1 MDVTNNEDNKIE
13 KRSFCSA
20 FFMWLPYSLSTA
32 IFGAMKKNII
42 SLLRKVGM
50 IEGIS
55 LLVLLFI
62 AMPLKYIWHQPMA
75 VKIIGWLHG
84 GLFVLFMWLAFRAY
98 SERGW
103 PFKKLV
109 LAFVAAFLPFGTFVF
124 DKKLKE
130 EERLVS

>member
-1 MDVTNNEDNKIE
+1 MGLP
-13 KRSFCSA
+13 RSI
-20 FFMWLPYSLSTA
+20 STA
-32 IFGAMKKNII
+32 IFGAMKRNIV

-50 IEGIS
+50 IEGVS

-84 GLFVLFMWLAFRAY
+84 GLFVLFIWLAIRAY

>member
-1 MDVTNNEDNKIE
+1 
-13 KRSFCSA
+13 
-20 FFMWLPYSLSTA
+20 
-32 IFGAMKKNII
+32 
-42 SLLRKVGM
+42 M
-50 IEGIS
+50 IEGVS

-75 VKIIGWLHG
+75 VKIIGWVHG
-84 GLFVLFMWLAFRAY
+84 GLFVLFIWLAIRAY

>member
-1 MDVTNNEDNKIE
+1 
-13 KRSFCSA
+13 
-20 FFMWLPYSLSTA
+20 
-32 IFGAMKKNII
+32 
-42 SLLRKVGM
+42 M

-62 AMPLKYIWHQPMA
+62 AMPLKYIWQQPMA
-75 VKIIGWLHG
+75 VKIIGWIHG
-84 GLFVLFMWLAFRAY
+84 ALFVLFMILAFRVY
-98 SERGW
+98 EQKSW
-103 PFKKLV
+103 PFKKLI